1 MELSVPIGLF
11 LRNIDGYSVKQY
23 FSGTLIL
30 KSITSN
36 GLKVFYA
43 TDPENFFYC
52 DTDKL
57 KNQVPVK
64 VPGLS
69 VRL

>member
-1 MELSVPIGLF
+1 MELSVPVGSF
-11 LRNIDGYSVKQY
+11 LRQTDSNYTKRH

-36 GLKVFYA
+36 GLKGFYA

-57 KNQVPVK
+57 KNQIPVQ

>member
-1 MELSVPIGLF
+1 MELSVPVGSF
-11 LRNIDGYSVKQY
+11 LRQAGSNYTKRH
-23 FSGTLIL
+23 FSGTLVL

-36 GLKVFYA
+36 GLKVFYS
-43 TDPENFFYC
+43 DNPDKFFYC

-57 KNQVPVK
+57 KNQIPVQ